1 LRTSEQQR
9 FEQQRFEQQR
19 FEQQRVELIVRTTA
33 QADGA
38 AP

>member
-1 LRTSEQQR
+1 LRTP
-9 FEQQRFEQQR
+9 EQQRFEQQR

>member
-1 LRTSEQQR
+1 LRTS
-9 FEQQRFEQQR
+9 EQQRFEQQR